1 MLGMYDDEVITEPVP
16 AAGAELVVWSED
28 GRFLVTGV
36 PGAVDRFVATL
47 EPERELRI
55 ASAGP
60 IADGLAALSTGAG
73 MVGRID
79 GRRYVEVSAKHW
91 DTLKRQ
97 GVPDHNGA
105 YMPMIRGGGG
115 KFVEQVRMRPVGS
128 LANGMPQ
135 TAIALAALRLAIQ
148 EMQEAV
154 EAVARDVA
162 DLRRIAE
169 TAEIG
174 NLAGVYRVLAN
185 ARSQVDET
193 GSITQATWDSI
204 APHEVTVQQSA
215 DRLRALLR
223 RTLEDLPLE
232 ADTGERYAA
241 ARRLLDEQTI
251 GRSLK
256 LLVLAEQC
264 RLLWRSLKL
273 DQVRRSEPEALA
285 GEADAA
291 KAMLADNA
299 HADQALIAAL
309 HAALVALGKV
319 GPLDGVRVFTKG
331 KLPTAVADL
340 REQVNQFA
348 SQREQQLD
356 SWAPD
361 PTPTISDAARQV
373 GALAE
378 QAAIEG
384 KRVVGSFL
392 VGLGSKLQSGAESNP
407 EPQRRD
413 P

>member
-1 MLGMYDDEVITEPVP
+1 
-16 AAGAELVVWSED
+16 
-28 GRFLVTGV
+28 
-36 PGAVDRFVATL
+36 
-47 EPERELRI
+47 
-55 ASAGP
+55 
-60 IADGLAALSTGAG
+60 
-73 MVGRID
+73 
-79 GRRYVEVSAKHW
+79 
-91 DTLKRQ
+91 
-97 GVPDHNGA
+97 
-105 YMPMIRGGGG
+105 
-115 KFVEQVRMRPVGS
+115 MRPVGS

-135 TAIALAALRLAIQ
+135 TAMALAALRLAIQ

-185 ARSQVDET
+185 AAVRWT
-193 GSITQATWDSI
+193 RAGSITQATWDSI

-299 HADQALIAAL
+299 HADQALIAGL

-331 KLPTAVADL
+331 KLPAAVADL

-356 SWAPD
+356 SWGRRTRRRRSATRRDRLVLSP
-361 PTPTISDAARQV
+361 SRLRSRASGSSARSSLGSAANFRAARSRILNRNGGTCSGMRAGRRVQ
-373 GALAE
+373 LAMFGRSVAGDE
-378 QAAIEG
+378 RSLSELQRAIRLEAA
-384 KRVVGSFL
+384 
-392 VGLGSKLQSGAESNP
+392 AESRIRQAP
-407 EPQRRD
+407 ERD
-413 P
+413 TPRMALYPRPRVKALGAVSGQGAR

>member
-1 MLGMYDDEVITEPVP
+1 MNDAEANTTPVP
-16 AAGAELVVWSED
+16 AAGAELVVWAED
-28 GRFLVTGV
+28 GRFLVSGQ

-47 EPERELRI
+47 QPEREMVVS
-55 ASAGP
+55 AAGP
-60 IADGLAALSTGAG
+60 VADGLAALSAGAG
-73 MVGRID
+73 MVGRFD

-91 DTLKRQ
+91 ETLKRQ
-97 GVPDHNGA
+97 GVPDRNGA

-128 LANGMPQ
+128 LATGMPQ
-135 TAIALAALRLAIQ
+135 TAVALAALRLAIQ

-185 ARSQVDET
+185 ARAQVDQA
-193 GSITQATWDSI
+193 GAITQATWDAI
-204 APHEVTVQQSA
+204 APHEVTVQQAA

-241 ARRLLDEQTI
+241 ARRLVDDQTI

-273 DQVRRSEPEALA
+273 DQIRRTEPHALTEEAESA
-285 GEADAA
+285 R
-291 KAMLADNA
+291 AMLADNA
-299 HADQALIAAL
+299 HADQALIGAL
-309 HAALVALGKV
+309 NDSFAALGKV
-319 GPLDGVRVFTKG
+319 GALDGVRIFVKG
-331 KLPTAVADL
+331 KLPATVGEL
-340 REQVNQFA
+340 RGQVNEFA
-348 SQREQQLD
+348 AKREQQLD

-361 PTPTISDAARQV
+361 PTPTIGDAARQV
-373 GALAE
+373 GAIAE

-384 KRVVGSFL
+384 KKVVGSFL
-392 VGLGSKLQSGAESNP
+392 VGLGSKLQGGKEAETAEVS
-407 EPQRRD
+407 RRD
-413 P
+413 S